1 MAEVKWIKIT
11 TDMFDNR
18 KIKQI
23 RHLPEGNNIVLIW
36 VMLLTIAGRCN
47 AGGMIMLTENIPYTL
62 ETLSV
67 ELDFQPAVVKT
78 ALEALQN
85 FGMIIYDDALF
96 VANWEK
102 YQSADRLD
110 KLREYQ
116 REYHKEYR
124 EKQKLLA
131 AEIKSEESKL
141 PSKVYVNTLDKD
153 TDKDLRNKTKKIYEE
168 FAAGDSELLDALKEF
183 DSFRKQLKKPLTDK
197 AKSRLISKLQTF
209 PKEDWVEILHKSIDK
224 GWTGVYPLDSKSNQ
238 TKQIPKQI
246 DRSFKPT
253 EF

>member
-67 ELDFQPAVVKT
+67 ELDFQPNVVKM
-78 ALEALQN
+78 ALEILQN
-85 FGMIIYDDALF
+85 FGMIIYDEALF
-96 VANWEK
+96 IANWEK

-116 REYHKEYR
+116 REYHKGYR

-131 AEIKSEESKL
+131 QDLKEESKL
-141 PSKVYVNTLDKD
+141 PRKLYVNDLDKD
-153 TDKDLRNKTKKIYEE
+153 PDKDLRKKTKSIYEE

-183 DSFRKQLKKPLTDK
+183 DSFRKKLKKPLTDK
-197 AKSRLISKLQTF
+197 AQIRLVNRLKTF
-209 PKEDWVEILHKSIDK
+209 PREQWVEILHKSVDK
-224 GWTGVYPLDSKSNQ
+224 GWTDVYPLTEKPQ
-238 TKQIPKQI
+238 TPKQVN
-246 DRSFKPT
+246 RGFVPT

>member
-1 MAEVKWIKIT
+1 MSEVKWVKLT

-23 RHLPEGNNIVLIW
+23 RHLPDGNNIVLIW
-36 VMLLTIAGRCN
+36 VMLLTVAGRCN
-47 AGGMIMLTENIPYTL
+47 AGGMIMLTENIPYTPEML
-62 ETLSV
+62 AV
-67 ELDFQPAVVKT
+67 ELDFEPAIVRN
-78 ALEALQN
+78 ALMKLQE
-85 FGMIIYDDALF
+85 FGMIAFDEALF
-96 VANWEK
+96 IANWEK

-131 AEIKSEESKL
+131 AEIKSEESKVSRKL
-141 PSKVYVNTLDKD
+141 YVNGLEEE
-153 TDKDLRNKTKKIYEE
+153 TDKDIKNKTKRIYEE

-183 DSFRKQLKKPLTDK
+183 DSFRKQLKKPLTDR
-197 AKSRLISKLQTF
+197 AKKRLVDKLQTF
-209 PKEDWVEILHKSIDK
+209 PREDLVAILQKSIDK
-224 GWTGVYPLDSKSNQ
+224 GWTDVYPLDN
-238 TKQIPKQI
+238 KQKPAAKQV
-246 DRSFKPT
+246 DRAFVPT

>member
-116 REYHKEYR
+116 REYHKGYR

-131 AEIKSEESKL
+131 AEIKCEESKVPRKL
-141 PSKVYVNTLDKD
+141 YVNGLEED
-153 TDKDLRNKTKKIYEE
+153 TDKDLRNKNKKILEE

-197 AKSRLISKLQTF
+197 AKSRLINKLQTF
-209 PKEDWVEILHKSIDK
+209 PKEDWVQILHKSIDK
-224 GWTGVYPLDSKSNQ
+224 GWTDVYPLDNKSKQAKQ
-238 TKQIPKQI
+238 TPKQI